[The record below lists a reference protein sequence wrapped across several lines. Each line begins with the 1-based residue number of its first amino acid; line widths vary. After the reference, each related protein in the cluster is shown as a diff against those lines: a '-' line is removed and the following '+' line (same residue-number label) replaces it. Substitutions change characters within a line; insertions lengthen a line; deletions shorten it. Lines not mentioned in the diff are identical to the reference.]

1 MADIEKVINGLECRA
16 YDNDFP
22 CSLCAYYKK
31 DDEHAIPYCDYRGL
45 FDDAIDLLK
54 EQETTNICHK
64 RNARIFSCEK
74 CGYGL
79 DDIYLTNERDYPIEP
94 AYCPNC
100 GRKVVDDA

>member
-1 MADIEKVINGLECRA
+1 MPDIKKTIIGLQSAFAFIANR
-16 YDNDFP
+16 
-22 CSLCAYYKK
+22 
-31 DDEHAIPYCDYRGL
+31 DDEHWNNIGCNAIN
-45 FDDAIDLLK
+45 DAIAMLK

>member
-1 MADIEKVINGLECRA
+1 MEKVTYGLRCMCYGDVECKECPYARDGSGWHDCRSNCA
-16 YDNDFP
+16 KDF
-22 CSLCAYYKK
+22 LAM
-31 DDEHAIPYCDYRGL
+31 
-45 FDDAIDLLK
+45 LK